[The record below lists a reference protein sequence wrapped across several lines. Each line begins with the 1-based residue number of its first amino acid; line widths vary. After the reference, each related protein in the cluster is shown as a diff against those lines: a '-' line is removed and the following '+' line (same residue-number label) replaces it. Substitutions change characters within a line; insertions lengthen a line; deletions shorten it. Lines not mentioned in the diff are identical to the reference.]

1 MAIASRIG
9 SGHRRATRNHAA
21 AFRFGALRDRNHHES
36 ADRLSS
42 QNIELN
48 RDPVALLVA

>member
-9 SGHRRATRNHAA
+9 FGPSAGHSKSRSSIPIGRAA
-21 AFRFGALRDRNHHES
+21 DRNHHES